1 MKKLIAGALLVALS
15 GITSIARA
23 EFAPEPRPLVAEA
36 PARPVAQSTAPA
48 PTSESGNYAQREA
61 ANPAL
66 GEFKGGDA
74 AIYIGGSAITVLVV
88 VLIILIIL

>member
-15 GITSIARA
+15 GVTSIARA
-23 EFAPEPRPLVAEA
+23 EFAPEPRPLVAQA

-48 PTSESGNYAQREA
+48 PTSEASEYSAREA

-66 GEFKGGDA
+66 GEYKGGDA